1 MYKNNSYIYHNFSKR
16 FSISKNIFSANNKI
30 SKLQKVKL
38 FKEFKI
44 FSKKKQSKYLIFF
57 FFTFVL
63 KNKKKIYN
71 NFFLKSIYKIFK
83 ETKLSFTNNFL
94 NFTLPFI
101 TLKKI
106 SAFKLSNKFL
116 LNFKNITYDFRIN
129 YLFGYKLNF
138 LTLFNYK
145 LYFIFN
151 YCLKNLFFFNLYQL
165 NV

>member
-1 MYKNNSYIYHNFSKR
+1 MYKNNSYIYYNFSKR
-16 FSISKNIFSANNKI
+16 FYISKDIFNTNSKI

-57 FFTFVL
+57 FFSFL
-63 KNKKKIYN
+63 FKNKKKVYN
-71 NFFLKSIYKIFK
+71 NFFLKSIYKLFK
-83 ETKLSFTNNFL
+83 ETKITFTNSFL
-94 NFTLPFI
+94 NFNLPFI
-101 TLKKI
+101 ILKKI
-106 SAFKLSNKFL
+106 STFKLSNKFL
-116 LNFKNITYDFRIN
+116 LNFKNITYDFRAN

-138 LTLFNYK
+138 LALFNYK

-151 YCLKNLFFFNLYQL
+151 SSLRNLFFFNLYQL